1 MLVLKYLQLNPTH
14 AASPPGSSRRAGGYS
29 PVLRLTADDV
39 SLPYSPVPKSSPSG
53 TRLYCRGG
61 HFGSRSAPR
70 VRSRTPQG
78 RFPPAR
84 LLHPGG
90 RCGHVGYGSLL
101 GYWLHKMGVDPPA
114 GVFLRAP
121 GKPGRPRS
129 AKTEAI
135 FWTWID
141 LGKPSLSRRRLAH
154 AVYRAEFTKAD
165 SYRRTQS
172 LLVAAGE
179 QEDLRPFFAPRERG
193 RALGFS
199 AIPMCQNGQN
209 GHVLGHEYEFALNFS
224 SGSADLLV
232 VVRISH
238 KVAKPDGT
246 FRWLVP
252 CPELGHW

>member
-135 FWTWID
+135 FMD
-141 LGKPSLSRRRLAH
+141 LDRSGQALALPPETGACGVPGRVHERRQR
-154 AVYRAEFTKAD
+154 RAEEDDRSMPTRRGALASPITTK
-165 SYRRTQS
+165 
-172 LLVAAGE
+172 
-179 QEDLRPFFAPRERG
+179 P
-193 RALGFS
+193 
-199 AIPMCQNGQN
+199 I
-209 GHVLGHEYEFALNFS
+209 LNKS
-224 SGSADLLV
+224 
-232 VVRISH
+232 
-238 KVAKPDGT
+238 
-246 FRWLVP
+246 
-252 CPELGHW
+252 

>member
-165 SYRRTQS
+165 SAGRKKMIDRCRRAVERWQAQS
-172 LLVAAGE
+172 
-179 QEDLRPFFAPRERG
+179 R
-193 RALGFS
+193 
-199 AIPMCQNGQN
+199 
-209 GHVLGHEYEFALNFS
+209 LNPS
-224 SGSADLLV
+224 
-232 VVRISH
+232 
-238 KVAKPDGT
+238 
-246 FRWLVP
+246 
-252 CPELGHW
+252 